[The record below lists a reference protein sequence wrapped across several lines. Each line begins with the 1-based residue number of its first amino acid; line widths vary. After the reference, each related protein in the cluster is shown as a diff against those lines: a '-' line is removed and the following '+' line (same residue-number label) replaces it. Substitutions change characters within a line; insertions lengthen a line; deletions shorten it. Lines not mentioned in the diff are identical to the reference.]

1 MIFKSKFIQDFLGV
15 GISNILIIAFNLG
28 ASIIVARSLGPDK
41 NGIIAALLVYPSL
54 FMSIGSLGIRQ
65 STAYF
70 LGKGVFQEEEIKQA
84 ITQIWLFTSILS
96 IVSSF
101 LLIYYLGN
109 SSTDNLLIL
118 IAILPIPFNL
128 FNTYNSGIFLGKNDL
143 KTFNKINWL
152 PAAFTFLLTIIFVVI
167 LSWDI
172 AGAMLGLLGG
182 PFVMFFILLGKNK
195 FFKSFTFTFNF
206 NVIFKL
212 LSLGSVYALTLL
224 VINLNYKLDIILLD
238 RLSSPY
244 ELGIYSKGANLIQY
258 LWQIPMVLS
267 TIVFAR
273 SAIAKDGNI
282 FSLKVA
288 QLLRVSLLVVTSISI
303 FLFLLAYYVIT
314 IVYGISFYDSI
325 MVLRILMPGVVLMTI
340 FKVMNMDLAGK
351 GKPWVSMKA
360 MGPALILNLILNVL
374 FIPNN
379 GANGAALASTV
390 SYSLAGLLFLFFYSK
405 ETQLSIVEILRFRKN
420 DFTKFKSMLT
430 LKKNTDEKL

>member
-15 GISNILIIAFNLG
+15 GVSNALIIVFNLG

-70 LGKGVFQEEEIKQA
+70 LGKGVFEEKEIKEA
-84 ITQIWLFTSILS
+84 ITQIWLFTSIIS
-96 IVSSF
+96 VISSF
-101 LLIYYLGN
+101 LLIYYLSS
-109 SSTDNLLIL
+109 SSTDSLLIL

-152 PAAFTFLLTIIFVVI
+152 PAAFTFSLTIVFII
-167 LSWDI
+167 LLDWDV

-182 PFVMFFILLGKNK
+182 PVIMFIILLRKNN
-195 FFKSFTFTFNF
+195 FFDILSLKVNR
-206 NVIFKL
+206 NVIKKL
-212 LSLGSVYALTLL
+212 LSLGSIYALALL

-238 RLSSPY
+238 RMSSPY

-273 SAIAKDGNI
+273 SATAKDGNI

-288 QLLRVSLLVVTSISI
+288 QLLRVSLIVVGVLSLV
-303 FLFLLAYYVIT
+303 LFFIAYYVVNI
-314 IVYGISFYDSI
+314 IYGIAFYDSI

-351 GKPWVSMKA
+351 GKPWISMQA
-360 MGPALILNLILNVL
+360 MGPALIINVILNLL
-374 FIPNN
+374 FIPNM
-379 GANGAALASTV
+379 GANGAALASTI
-390 SYSLAGLLFLFFYSK
+390 SYTIAGLLFLVFYSK
-405 ETQLSIVEILRFRKN
+405 ETQLSIAEILKFRKS
-420 DFTKFKSMLT
+420 DFAKFKSMLI
-430 LKKNTDEKL
+430 LKNNNEKL